1 MRTITL
7 TKSGKNKEY
16 LGLLVIPLEF
26 LIGTIISRFSF
37 EENQFLSTVL
47 NVSIFIIGFLVMIWL
62 FKDFLKSQW
71 QLYKHNKLWL
81 KLIINVCIVIGAYG
95 ILALSRSFLNKPLS
109 INDSNQLSS
118 TMISLMLIG
127 SIQPVIAP
135 FAEELTFRYLLF
147 GKFNSGILK
156 CIMFFVSSILF
167 GLVHIN
173 NFNGDWIQTI
183 PYMLVGAYFA
193 IIYSLFN
200 NIWSTIIV
208 HWLFN
213 CINSVI
219 PILFL
224 VVLKLIGTV

>member
-7 TKSGKNKEY
+7 TRSGKNKEY

-71 QLYKHNKLWL
+71 QFYKQNKLWL
-81 KLIINVCIVIGAYG
+81 KLIINVCIVIGVYG

-127 SIQPVIAP
+127 SLQTVIAP

-156 CIMFFVSSILF
+156 CIMFFVSLILF

-208 HWLFN
+208 QWLFN

-224 VVLKLIGTV
+224 VVLNLIGTV